1 MIPPHNRYIM
11 PASYSNETT
20 PQSSSLV
27 SSTWM
32 GTPRSLRSG
41 HYTTEATTSVASSSY
56 ITPSYPA
63 EGDLYHRGQAVAY
76 RQYPTSSLPITS
88 HHTQVDVATPE
99 MFDNSRPQYTFSRTA
114 NSTPI
119 NGTSLGHGDP
129 YHDFRNA
136 QYYNP
141 TQTNPH
147 PGISGTPGM
156 GNNVTPSYSP
166 PTYAPC
172 HRI

>member
-1 MIPPHNRYIM
+1 M
-11 PASYSNETT
+11 PASYSDRAT
-20 PQSSSLV
+20 PQSGSLV

-41 HYTTEATTSVASSSY
+41 HYTTEATTSVTGNSH
-56 ITPSYPA
+56 IIPSYPA

-76 RQYPTSSLPITS
+76 QQYPTSSLPTPS
-88 HHTQVDVATPE
+88 HHTQADVAPPG
-99 MFDNSRPQYTFSRTA
+99 MFDNSRPQHTFSYPRTA
-114 NSTPI
+114 NSTPS
-119 NGTSLGHGDP
+119 NGTSLGHGDH

-141 TQTNPH
+141 TQTNPY

-156 GNNVTPSYSP
+156 GSDVPSSYSP